1 MEQPVIISIKST
13 QKPTGADQDE
23 MELVTQGMLYG
34 DPEEGYTLTYEET
47 SLTGLVGTTTTFLV
61 RPDNITLIRVGTINN
76 EMIFKV
82 GEKHVSLYQ
91 TPYGGLLFGV
101 NTKRA
106 VAELSEKGGYISIRY
121 MMEMEHETVSEN
133 SFEIQVS
140 NPDLPQ

>member
-34 DPEEGYTLTYEET
+34 DKEEGYTLTYEET
-47 SLTGLVGTTTTFLV
+47 SLTGLEGTTTTFLV
-61 RPDNITLIRVGTINN
+61 RSDNITLVRVGTINN

-82 GEKHVSLYQ
+82 GEKHMSLYQ
-91 TPYGGLLFGV
+91 TPYGGLMFGV
-101 NTKRA
+101 NTRK
-106 VAELSEKGGYISIRY
+106 AEADLSEKGGYISIRY

-140 NPDLPQ
+140 NPNLPQ